1 MLNSNCAQAVCGLIV
16 RSGAFRLPDMI
27 YLVGTKVLSNQ
38 RLYREKMP
46 IREVLEVPFAVES
59 GFRHGCERL
68 DCAQE
73 VIVVIHQ
80 LEFDR
85 SCEGGVARQHC
96 RSLGLVD
103 ACFDKCLETEALQSL
118 RGGAP
123 VLTKE
128 ETKGSSSFL

>member
-1 MLNSNCAQAVCGLIV
+1 M

-38 RLYREKMP
+38 RLHREKMP
-46 IREVLEVPFAVES
+46 IREVLEAPFAVES

-73 VIVVIHQ
+73 VIVVVHQ

-85 SCEGGVARQHC
+85 SCEGGVAHQRC
-96 RSLGLVD
+96 RSLGLVR
-103 ACFDKCLETEALQSL
+103 ACFDKCLEAEALQSL
-118 RGGAP
+118 RGGTP
-123 VLTKE
+123 VLPRE
-128 ETKGSSSFL
+128 EIKRSDPFISDPFI